1 MLGTIL
7 RMLTLCSLSQA
18 IGVQEKEL
26 GTEAPALRQPAL
38 HCKTTNSEGSRQ
50 QIRSLAPSPWRKE

>member
-18 IGVQEKEL
+18 IGVQEKEQ
-26 GTEAPALRQPAL
+26 GTEGPALR
-38 HCKTTNSEGSRQ
+38 RQ
-50 QIRSLAPSPWRKE
+50 TVKETVNR